1 MLSGIHPSI
10 ASYSAHAPPKGMR
23 DELIR
28 GEIIMMPNPKP
39 LHVTICGNLQ
49 YLLRAALK
57 GSDYAVHQGT
67 NLILEED
74 QSMPAPDVF
83 VIDKA
88 RWKKALD
95 ADVYPEGSPQLAID
109 VASAS
114 NRPGPFRRKID
125 LYLDNETDAV
135 WVIYPKRQAI
145 IVHDAEG
152 EQEYRVGEDIPL
164 PTALLDAKLPV
175 GEIFEV
181 A

>member
-1 MLSGIHPSI
+1 MSTGIHTSI
-10 ASYSAHAPPKGMR
+10 ASYSTHEPPSGMR

-39 LHVTICGNLQ
+39 LHVGICSNLHW
-49 YLLRAALK
+49 LLRAALK
-57 GSDYAVHQGT
+57 NSEYAAHQGT

-88 RWKKALD
+88 RWKKALETD
-95 ADVYPEGSPQLAID
+95 AYPEGSPQLAIE
-109 VASAS
+109 VASPS
-114 NRPGPFRRKID
+114 NRPGPFRRKIH
-125 LYLDNETDAV
+125 LYLDNDTDAV

-145 IVHDAEG
+145 IVHDSEG

-164 PTALLDAKLPV
+164 PRTLPDAKISV
-175 GEIFEV
+175 REIFEV
-181 A
+181 D